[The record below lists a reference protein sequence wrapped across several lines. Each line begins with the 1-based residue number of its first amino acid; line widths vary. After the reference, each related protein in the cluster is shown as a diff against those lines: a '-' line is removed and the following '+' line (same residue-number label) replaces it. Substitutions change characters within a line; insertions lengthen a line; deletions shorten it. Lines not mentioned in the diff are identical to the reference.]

1 MEEWLKPSDSG
12 SRVGDLR
19 ECTGRN
25 ASERRASLEKDNA
38 QADPTAISGKAET
51 TGGSERSKAASRCA
65 GVVATASD
73 NRPRHLRRAIGHI
86 WRIW

>member
-25 ASERRASLEKDNA
+25 ASERRASLEKDDA
-38 QADPTAISGKAET
+38 QADPTATVGSSMLALILGLHQKARKLIRGNLRCR
-51 TGGSERSKAASRCA
+51 GGSRDAA
-65 GVVATASD
+65 
-73 NRPRHLRRAIGHI
+73 
-86 WRIW
+86 RIC